1 MERES
6 AVREILQSIGPLF
19 PEDAAK
25 ARAARKQQ
33 AEVAAAT
40 EAAAEDTAA
49 PVPRFLTA
57 PKPVLA
63 SQVDSPDT
71 QKTEVANL
79 ATVLERL
86 SSVPPPPSV
95 REAVPELVRP
105 AVPDVAALR
114 AALNLRDP
122 EPQPE
127 PAPIVEPSRLPKS
140 CPSSR
145 HCLWSRPAQAVES
158 PPLFTEL
165 PPEPAD
171 APVADL
177 ETLEVIADDVVFEEP
192 SPEEVQAALAEAVEA
207 LRDPSDRVAAE
218 PLPPVTDFVEDEH
231 DAFVGAIA
239 DAILPP
245 RPYPA
250 PVSEA
255 AVSEHV
261 AETEPVP
268 EPVAKATPAA
278 QPKSK
283 FKRHKPKKVA
293 APAAEMTV
301 APADP

>member
-63 SQVDSPDT
+63 SQVDSPER
-71 QKTEVANL
+71 QKTQVANL

-86 SSVPPPPSV
+86 
-95 REAVPELVRP
+95 LVRSAAAERARGGARAGP
-105 AVPDVAALR
+105 PRRPDVAALR

-127 PAPIVEPSRLPKS
+127 PAPIVEPEPVAEVLPIVETL
-140 CPSSR
+140 PVVET
-145 HCLWSRPAQAVES
+145 AQAVES

-207 LRDPSDRVAAE
+207 LRDPSDRGR
-218 PLPPVTDFVEDEH
+218 PPSRFHPSPISSRTSTTPSSAPSPTLF
-231 DAFVGAIA
+231 FLRGPI
-239 DAILPP
+239 
-245 RPYPA
+245 RP

-261 AETEPVP
+261 AEN
-268 EPVAKATPAA
+268 
-278 QPKSK
+278 
-283 FKRHKPKKVA
+283 
-293 APAAEMTV
+293 
-301 APADP
+301 